1 MKDRILIVD
10 DEPTILKL
18 LEFVLAKDYDTILKS
33 NGYEAVQWLENGN
46 KPDLIILDIHM
57 PYFNGPEFL
66 KSIKISG
73 VFSTIPVIILTGTS
87 DVAKLKDELTFSVD
101 EIIQKPFNPTKLK
114 DAVRYLLIEHSTKIV
129 PSEN

>member
-1 MKDRILIVD
+1 MRKTVLLVD

-18 LEFVLAKDYDTILKS
+18 LEFVLSKEYTVVLKN
-33 NGYEAVQWLENGN
+33 NGYEAIQWLEDSN
-46 KPDLIILDIHM
+46 KPDLIILDINM

-73 VFSTIPVIILTGTS
+73 LFSQIPVIVLTGTS
-87 DVAKLKDELTFSVD
+87 DTQEIKSQLTFPVN

-114 DAVRYLLIEHSTKIV
+114 DAVKYLL
-129 PSEN
+129 SENTKLTTSEN

>member
-1 MKDRILIVD
+1 MKKTILIVD

-18 LEFVLAKDYDTILKS
+18 LEFVLSKEYTVILKN
-33 NGYEAVQWLENGN
+33 NGYEAIQWLEEGN
-46 KPDLIILDIHM
+46 KPDLIILDVNM

-73 VFSTIPVIILTGTS
+73 LFSKIPVIVLTGTA
-87 DVAKLKDELTFSVD
+87 DTNRLKSQLTFPVN

-114 DAVRYLLIEHSTKIV
+114 DAVKYLLAEHTKFST
-129 PSEN
+129 SEN